1 MKKAVTKQVKR
12 EVTAE
17 VKNTTERILRKGGQE
32 GIRETL
38 LFLLT
43 KRFGRLPAKSSASPS
58 STPAAWTSSSAN
70 PARA

>member
-17 VKNTTERILRKGGQE
+17 VKKHHERILRKGRQE

-43 KRFGRLPAKSSASPS
+43 KRFGRLPAKKLSLAILD
-58 STPAAWTSSSAN
+58 
-70 PARA
+70 ARSLDELFSKSR